1 MELPATTKLRE
12 QKRRT
17 FRTGKKLTTIKSDI
31 FQADDKK
38 KQARNELLVKE
49 LALSSGIE
57 EVKISRTKARGKK
70 HDIPKTMHQKRK
82 SERRDQ
88 MTGSPISETVA
99 QKRASIALPSASN
112 SRSLSDHE
120 AAVSPTLLTAVGLL
134 LDQRNHFEK
143 DSNALTLAKVLLD
156 KDKNVH
162 AKHATRG
169 SYSPPSIA
177 SQLGGLSSVLRFLN
191 DSLSQESKGGERKST
206 IHTELINP
214 TELGLSILKLLFGH
228 KAPLVTKPTYKPFFY
243 NNPTSRIS
251 PATNPLVSSSNIR
264 LASQMK
270 QFDRENGISRKKHHK
285 ASFSFALAKAV
296 SDIIKSMAKEEL
308 KNYLQKMHNQPK
320 LSKQVQSAGIPQ
332 SFWPP
337 RKKVD
342 VQGNRKSWVLL
353 KIPKSGEEIVP
364 QQTMADEPL
373 EGKET
378 ETQKSPAGVVD
389 TLGKLNDADPLP
401 LETND
406 RKTEGPSKSGI
417 NNGVQN
423 SPIDIKSKPT
433 SRVGYNV
440 RILPSLKG
448 STRRQPDST
457 LVNETPVRKP
467 QSSAQTTAA
476 FAEAVKKL
484 LQAVQS
490 SIKTLQGKQL
500 IGHPQNI
507 GSIVSD
513 NLQNI
518 VSDHVASIVSDQPKV
533 PEKTNTGSVRG
544 ISNDPAAINDIQLI
558 QKQPVLARKQTDFKE
573 LYAFTRAAGQSEP
586 VEHENTI
593 FDPLKDMEPITKSI
607 SPTKRLGPT
616 GNVLFESA
624 TELGTPR
631 DRQETSTVN
640 HIQEGTFNM

>member
-1 MELPATTKLRE
+1 MELPTTTKLRE
-12 QKRRT
+12 RKRT
-17 FRTGKKLTTIKSDI
+17 FRTGKKLTSVKSDI

-38 KQARNELLVKE
+38 KLARTELLVKE

-57 EVKISRTKARGKK
+57 EVKRSRIKARGKK
-70 HDIPKTMHQKRK
+70 HGIPKSMHQTGK

-88 MTGSPISETVA
+88 MTGSPISKAVA

-112 SRSLSDHE
+112 SRSLSEHE
-120 AAVSPTLLTAVGLL
+120 APVSPTLLTAIGLL
-134 LDQRNHFEK
+134 FDQRNHFEK

-156 KDKNVH
+156 KDKKID

-169 SYSPPSIA
+169 YYSPPSIA
-177 SQLGGLSSVLRFLN
+177 SQFGGLSSVLRFLN
-191 DSLSQESKGGERKST
+191 DSLSQEGKKGERKST

-214 TELGLSILKLLFGH
+214 TELGVSILKLLFGH
-228 KAPLVTKPTYKPFFY
+228 KAPLVTKPTYKPLFY

-251 PATNPLVSSSNIR
+251 PATNQLVSSSNIR

-270 QFDRENGISRKKHHK
+270 QFDRENGISRKKHHQ

-296 SDIIKSMAKEEL
+296 SDLIKSMAKEEL
-308 KNYLQKMHNQPK
+308 KNYLQNMHNQPK
-320 LSKQVQSAGIPQ
+320 FSKQVQSARIPQ
-332 SFWPP
+332 RFWPP

-353 KIPKSGEEIVP
+353 KIPKSGEEIAP
-364 QQTMADEPL
+364 QQNMADELL

-378 ETQKSPAGVVD
+378 ETQKSHAGIVD
-389 TLGKLNDADPLP
+389 TLGKLNDADPLS
-401 LETND
+401 LENND
-406 RKTEGPSKSGI
+406 RKTEGPSKSGL
-417 NNGVQN
+417 NNG

-448 STRRQPDST
+448 STRKQPDST
-457 LVNETPVRKP
+457 LMNETPVRKL

-558 QKQPVLARKQTDFKE
+558 QKQPVLARKQTDLKE
-573 LYAFTRAAGQSEP
+573 LSAFTRAAGQSEP
-586 VEHENTI
+586 VVHENTI

-624 TELGTPR
+624 TELGMPR
-631 DRQETSTVN
+631 DRQEASTVN